1 MDWIYENLRKLREK
15 KPVVQNI
22 TNFVVMN
29 TTANALL
36 AIGASPVMSH
46 ARDELEEMLN
56 IADSLV
62 INIGTLDEHWIASME
77 KAVKVAKNLE
87 KPVVLDPVG
96 SGATK
101 YRTETA
107 LKLLETGNINI
118 LRGNFSEIQ
127 SLLGTGK
134 TRGVDSFS
142 YDQEIAEKLV
152 VESAEKFNT
161 TVAITGKID
170 YVSDGNKIFM
180 VENGNSLLTRVTGTG
195 CMVTAIMGA
204 FLPVDIPIRAAVSS
218 LVIFGI
224 ASEKAYEESPY
235 PGSFHVKLYD
245 WLYRIDEKLIEERE
259 KVREIGIERE
269 N

>member
-1 MDWIYENLRKLREK
+1 MEWIWRNLKTLREK
-15 KPVVQNI
+15 KPLVQNI

-46 ARDELEEMLN
+46 AREEIEDMLN

-77 KAVKVAKNLE
+77 KAVSVAKNLG

-101 YRTETA
+101 YRTQTA
-107 LKLLETGNINI
+107 LKLLEIGDISLI
-118 LRGNFSEIQ
+118 RGNFSEIQ
-127 SLLGTGK
+127 SLLGSGK
-134 TRGVDSFS
+134 TRGVDSSEFNQ
-142 YDQEIAEKLV
+142 DIAERIV
-152 VESAEKFNT
+152 VRASEKFNT

-180 VENGNSLLTRVTGTG
+180 VENGTPLLTKVTGTG
-195 CMVTAIMGA
+195 CMVTSIMGA
-204 FLPVDIPIRAAVSS
+204 FLPVDSPIRAAVSS
-218 LVIFGI
+218 LVVFGI
-224 ASEKAYEESPY
+224 SAEKAYEESPY

-245 WLYRIDEKLIEERE
+245 WLYRMDEKLIEERGKVKEFGIKE
-259 KVREIGIERE
+259 K